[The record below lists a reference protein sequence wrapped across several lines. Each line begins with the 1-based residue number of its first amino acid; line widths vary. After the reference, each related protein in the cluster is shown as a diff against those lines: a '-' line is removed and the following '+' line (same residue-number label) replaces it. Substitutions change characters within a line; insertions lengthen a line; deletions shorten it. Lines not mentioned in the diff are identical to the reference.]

1 MNNNAPRWPT
11 EKMESAIRI
20 IQEAIRLYNR
30 GIVKQPGHGQEEYM
44 EEVKSYLHGAVADI
58 NYAYGMIEP
67 MPAGEPLVAVADA
80 GNVMKENIAGGKRR
94 KSTCRQRRQR
104 RKSKRV

>member
-1 MNNNAPRWPT
+1 MNNVAPNWPT
-11 EKMESAIRI
+11 EKMESAIRTL
-20 IQEAIRLYNR
+20 QEAIRLYDR

-44 EEVKSYLHGAVADI
+44 EEVKSYLRGAVADI

-67 MPAGEPLVAVADA
+67 MPAGEPLDAA
-80 GNVMKENIAGGKRR
+80 GNAMKENIAGGKRR

-104 RKSKRV
+104 RKSKRA